1 MSLFFS
7 HRISKKKKKNFSFNN
22 TTHKKLMSKYFNV
35 IFIQFKI
42 DERQTLHNCIYLF
55 AFPRVFLDRKFVKS
69 VISSLQKSNGFYQKK
84 KKKFYIRK
92 KIIFNFDETKAKRKV
107 KQGIKSKNNYIV
119 GGRV

>member
-1 MSLFFS
+1 MSLFFFTS
-7 HRISKKKKKNFSFNN
+7 NFKKKKKNFSFNN

-84 KKKFYIRK
+84 KKILHTK
-92 KIIFNFDETKAKRKV
+92 KDNF
-107 KQGIKSKNNYIV
+107 
-119 GGRV
+119 